1 MITVNA
7 MRTNV
12 GFTVIT
18 ILDETSH
25 LKVGTAEA
33 SANLPRVRWNTRM
46 IGFLHSIFYIGYLI
60 THIPGG
66 YLATKLP
73 SYRLYGGSILLS
85 SALNL
90 LLPTAIKD
98 VSYTFTCIVRFL
110 QGLSE
115 GLLYPACYGILRHWS
130 TPQERGRTGSTV
142 LTGAYFGA
150 VLGFPAAG
158 LITHFIGWQYIFYL
172 NGGIGIVWV
181 LLWLCFASEKP
192 SHHKLISDNELGHL
206 QKSQGDGV
214 LDYEGGYL
222 PWRKILISPPVIV
235 LCVCHFARNWVFIL
249 MLTNEPFYLS
259 LFGFSIAENGIYSS
273 IPHIAKVIAAIVSGC
288 IADWLL
294 LSKTLDTTNVRK
306 LLTGLAFGVEA
317 TGFFALSFLD
327 SKLPVLIVLTIAV
340 GASGFAVSGW
350 QINHY
355 DLSTRHASFLVGLSS
370 TVGNIASV
378 AAPLVAGHL
387 TQNQD
392 KEGWRAVF
400 YFTAGVALLAF
411 ILFLSFGSGEQQE
424 WSCPPEHINL
434 IQKTDPLARRLYKSH
449 SVQSPSRDDDLLPAC
464 ETSAPKKPARA
475 YSLQSM
481 PISGIIDLDDD
492 KKGDVID
499 STDVDKDPK
508 DSDFVAS
515 AGDGGGDDAL
525 RTQDNGDDGHR
536 THETD
541 VSPVSDNESSS
552 LNKKVV

>member
-1 MITVNA
+1 MADSKDKSELSEKSNSKESGVYSCLDGWRRCCPVRYIVLGLACVGMITVNA

-214 LDYEGGYL
+214 LDY
-222 PWRKILISPPVIV
+222 
-235 LCVCHFARNWVFIL
+235 
-249 MLTNEPFYLS
+249 
-259 LFGFSIAENGIYSS
+259 ENGIYSS